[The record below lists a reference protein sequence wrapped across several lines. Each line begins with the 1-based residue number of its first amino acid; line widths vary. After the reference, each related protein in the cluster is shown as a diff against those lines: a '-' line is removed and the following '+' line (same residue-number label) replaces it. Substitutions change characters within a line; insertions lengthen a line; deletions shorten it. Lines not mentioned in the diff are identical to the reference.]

1 MLLKP
6 LDTGRSAAR
15 RQRPSRPRWA
25 VAWIVSLG
33 QIASWGSTYYAFS
46 AMIAPMHAE
55 LGWSLARI
63 NAALSLGLLAAG
75 LTAIPVGAALHRGF
89 APAVM
94 GGGALATGA
103 LLVAW
108 ASVTTLPAF
117 YVVWVLLGCT
127 MAAVLYDAAFAVV
140 TRLFGDDYR
149 RGIALVTLVG
159 GFASTVSLPL
169 IQLGIASAGWRR
181 TLVALGIVQALVVA
195 PIQFFALRCAAK
207 PNAGK
212 LDEVESAGSMASAS
226 RASYRDAFNSPV
238 FTGLAIWFTSHGG
251 SYSGFIFQLL
261 PMLALWRVDT
271 AAVLLTV
278 TLIGPMQVFGRIALV
293 AIGKKASVRV
303 IGIGV
308 MLALASSTLA
318 LMLLPRTGTT
328 LVLFAALY
336 GSANGMMTLL
346 RGTSVA
352 ELLGQER
359 FAEWNGLLAAPTLV
373 ANAAAPAILGTVW
386 TMSGRP
392 EPVLWTV
399 LATAAVAI
407 AGILV
412 ATKAPSERLHSR
424 DGLQA
429 HSSTIEGHNR

>member
-1 MLLKP
+1 MQ
-6 LDTGRSAAR
+6 GHAR
-15 RQRPSRPRWA
+15 PPWT

-33 QIASWGSTYYAFS
+33 QIAAWGSTYYAFS
-46 AMIAPMHAE
+46 AMIAPMHAD
-55 LGWSLARI
+55 LGWSLASI
-63 NAALSLGLLAAG
+63 NAAMSLGLLASG
-75 LTAIPVGAALHRGF
+75 LTAIPVGVALHRGF

-94 GGGALATGA
+94 GGGAFATGA

-108 ASVTTLPAF
+108 ASVMTLPAF
-117 YVVWVLLGCT
+117 YVIWILLGCT
-127 MAAVLYDAAFAVV
+127 MAATLYDAAFAVV

-169 IQLGIASAGWRR
+169 IQLGIASLGWRL
-181 TLVALGIVQALVVA
+181 TLVGLGILQAVVVA
-195 PIQFFALRCAAK
+195 PIQFLALCRAAR
-207 PNAGK
+207 PTAGK
-212 LDEVESAGSMASAS
+212 LEPESTGTMVNVP
-226 RASYRDAFNSPV
+226 RTSYRDAFGSRV

-261 PMLALWRVDT
+261 PMLALWHVDT

-278 TLIGPMQVFGRIALV
+278 TLIGPMQVLGRIALV
-293 AIGKKASVRV
+293 AIGKSASVRV

-308 MLALASSTLA
+308 MLALASSSLA
-318 LMLLPRTGTT
+318 LMLLPKTGAA

-336 GSANGMMTLL
+336 GSGNGMMTLL

-352 ELLGQER
+352 ELLGRER

-373 ANAAAPAILGTVW
+373 ANAAAPVILGTVW
-386 TMSGRP
+386 TLSGRP

-399 LATAAVAI
+399 LATSAVAI
-407 AGILV
+407 VGILL
-412 ATKAPSERLHSR
+412 ATKAS
-424 DGLQA
+424 G
-429 HSSTIEGHNR
+429 

>member
-1 MLLKP
+1 MPLKP
-6 LDTGRSAAR
+6 LDAGSSAAGAHGRARSA
-15 RQRPSRPRWA
+15 WN
-25 VAWIVSLG
+25 VAWIISLG

-46 AMIAPMHAE
+46 AMIAPMHVD

-75 LTAIPVGAALHRGF
+75 LTAVPVGAALQRGF

-94 GGGALATGA
+94 GGGALATGL

-108 ASVTTLPAF
+108 ASVQTLPAF
-117 YVVWVLLGCT
+117 YVVWILLGGT
-127 MAAVLYDAAFAVV
+127 MAAVLYDAAFTVV

-169 IQLGIASAGWRR
+169 IQLGIGSVGWRR

-195 PIQFFALRCAAK
+195 PIQFFALRRCAT
-207 PNAGK
+207 P
-212 LDEVESAGSMASAS
+212 SAS
-226 RASYRDAFNSPV
+226 KHEIQSPGCMGSAPRTSYRAAFGSRV
-238 FTGLAIWFTSHGG
+238 FIGLAIWFTSHGG

-261 PMLALWRVDT
+261 PMLALWHVDT

-278 TLIGPMQVFGRIALV
+278 TLIGPMQVLGRIALV

-318 LMLLPRTGTT
+318 LMLLPRTGTS

-373 ANAAAPAILGTVW
+373 ANAAAPAILGSVW
-386 TMSGRP
+386 TLSGRP

-412 ATKAPSERLHSR
+412 ATNAPSERLHSR
-424 DGLQA
+424 GGLHT
-429 HSSTIEGHNR
+429 HSWTIEEHNG

>member
-1 MLLKP
+1 MPVKS
-6 LDTGRSAAR
+6 LDAARSAAGGHGQAR
-15 RQRPSRPRWA
+15 SPWT
-25 VAWIVSLG
+25 VAWIISLG

-46 AMIAPMHAE
+46 AMIAPMHTD

-63 NAALSLGLLAAG
+63 NAALSLGLLASG
-75 LTAIPVGAALHRGF
+75 LTAIPVGVALQRGF
-89 APAVM
+89 APTVM

-108 ASVTTLPAF
+108 ASVKTLPVF
-117 YVVWVLLGCT
+117 YVVWILLGCT

-140 TRLFGDDYR
+140 TRLFSDDYR

-169 IQLGIASAGWRR
+169 IQLGIVSVGWRR
-181 TLVALGIVQALVVA
+181 TLVALGILQALVVA
-195 PIQFFALRCAAK
+195 PIQFFALRRAVG
-207 PNAGK
+207 PTAGK
-212 LDEVESAGSMASAS
+212 LEVESPGFMASAP
-226 RASYRDAFNSPV
+226 RTSYRDALRSPV

-261 PMLALWRVDT
+261 PMLALWQVDT

-278 TLIGPMQVFGRIALV
+278 TLIGPMQVLGRIALV
-293 AIGKKASVRV
+293 AIGKRASVRV
-303 IGIGV
+303 VGIGV

-318 LMLLPRTGTT
+318 LMLLPRTGAA

-336 GSANGMMTLL
+336 GSGNGMMTLL

-352 ELLGQER
+352 ELLGRER

-373 ANAAAPAILGTVW
+373 ANATAPVTLGTVW
-386 TMSGRP
+386 TLSGRP

-399 LATAAVAI
+399 LATSAVAI
-407 AGILV
+407 AGILL
-412 ATKAPSERLHSR
+412 ATQAPSERLRSR
-424 DGLQA
+424 HESQTHG
-429 HSSTIEGHNR
+429 STI

>member
-1 MLLKP
+1 MSLCQQNERGH
-6 LDTGRSAAR
+6 GR
-15 RQRPSRPRWA
+15 SRPRWT

-46 AMIAPMHAE
+46 AMIAPMHAD

-75 LTAIPVGAALHRGF
+75 FTAIPVGLALHRGF

-117 YVVWVLLGCT
+117 YVVWVLLGGT

-181 TLVALGIVQALVVA
+181 TLVALGIVQALIVA
-195 PIQFFALRCAAK
+195 PIQFFALRRAAM
-207 PNAGK
+207 PTAGK
-212 LDEVESAGSMASAS
+212 LAVESAESRASAP
-226 RASYRDAFNSPV
+226 RASYRDAFRSPV

-261 PMLALWRVDT
+261 PMLTLWRVDT
-271 AAVLLTV
+271 PAVLLTV
-278 TLIGPMQVFGRIALV
+278 TLIGPMQVLGRIALV

-308 MLALASSTLA
+308 MLALASSTLT
-318 LMLLPRTGTT
+318 LMLLPRTIPS

-352 ELLGQER
+352 ELLGHER
-359 FAEWNGLLAAPTLV
+359 FAEWNGLLAAPTFF

-386 TMSGRP
+386 TLSGRP
-392 EPVLWTV
+392 EPVLWTA
-399 LATAAVAI
+399 LAIAAVAI

-412 ATKAPSERLHSR
+412 ATKAPSERLHRR
-424 DGLQA
+424 DGSQV
-429 HSSTIEGHNR
+429 HSSTIKEHNR

>member
-1 MLLKP
+1 MALGEP
-6 LDTGRSAAR
+6 PDTGRRPATGVQGHAR
-15 RQRPSRPRWA
+15 PPWA

-33 QIASWGSTYYAFS
+33 QIAAWGSTYYAFS
-46 AMIAPMHAE
+46 AMIAPMHAD
-55 LGWSLARI
+55 LGWSLASI
-63 NAALSLGLLAAG
+63 NAAMSLGLLASG
-75 LTAIPVGAALHRGF
+75 LTAIPVGVALHRGF

-94 GGGALATGA
+94 GGGTFATGA

-108 ASVTTLPAF
+108 ASVMTLPAF
-117 YVVWVLLGCT
+117 YVIWILLGCT
-127 MAAVLYDAAFAVV
+127 MAATLYDAAFAVV

-169 IQLGIASAGWRR
+169 IQFGIASPGWRR
-181 TLVALGIVQALVVA
+181 TLVGLGILQAVVVA
-195 PIQFFALRCAAK
+195 PIQFFALRRTAR
-207 PNAGK
+207 PTAGK
-212 LDEVESAGSMASAS
+212 LESAGTMANVP
-226 RASYRDAFNSPV
+226 RTSYRDAFSSRV

-261 PMLALWRVDT
+261 PMLALWHVDT

-278 TLIGPMQVFGRIALV
+278 TLIGPMQVLGRVALV
-293 AIGKKASVRV
+293 AIGKRASVRV

-318 LMLLPRTGTT
+318 LMLLPKTGAA

-336 GSANGMMTLL
+336 GSGNGMMTLL

-352 ELLGQER
+352 ELLGRER

-373 ANAAAPAILGTVW
+373 ANAAAPVVLGTVW
-386 TMSGRP
+386 TLSGRP

-399 LATAAVAI
+399 LVASAVAI
-407 AGILV
+407 AGILL
-412 ATKAPSERLHSR
+412 ATKAPSARLRSR
-424 DGLQA
+424 
-429 HSSTIEGHNR
+429 